1 MDVYDFIIY
10 KWGKNLEYKSDGL
23 FLKNIVFESINWKVG
38 EIGVGRGVW

>member
-1 MDVYDFIIY
+1 MFIILLFIN
-10 KWGKNLEYKSDGL
+10 GEKNLEYKSDGL